1 MNVASTGYNGALGR
15 LRTSAVHEEVMSNI
29 KRISFLKPVLLIYTF
44 WESSND
50 TNIQAV
56 EAMKKKAAVVALGG
70 NAITRKNQ
78 EDTIANQFINTDISL
93 SGIMHLIQDGYNL
106 ALTHGNGP
114 QVGNAVLRVELSRGK
129 APELPIYICGADT
142 QGGMGFM
149 LAQTLRNK
157 LLPLGI
163 KREIAAVV
171 TQVVVDKND
180 NDFADPT
187 KFIGQF
193 YEPEQAAL
201 MKKEFGWIMKPF
213 PGDNRLRRVIASPKP
228 QYIVEKEVIKQLVHA
243 GVIVIASGGGGIPVI
258 EDNGALKGIDA
269 VIDKDRAAAVLARD
283 IEAELLVI
291 LTGVDKVSLNYSK
304 PDQKNLDHLTIAEAE
319 YFYKAG
325 QFPPGSMGP
334 KIEAAIDFLKSGG
347 KRVVIGSIEKAY
359 EAVTGKAGTI
369 IEP

>member
-1 MNVASTGYNGALGR
+1 
-15 LRTSAVHEEVMSNI
+15 
-29 KRISFLKPVLLIYTF
+29 
-44 WESSND
+44 
-50 TNIQAV
+50 
-56 EAMKKKAAVVALGG
+56 MKKKAAVVALGG
-70 NAITRKNQ
+70 NAITHKNQ
-78 EDTIANQFINTDISL
+78 EDTIANQFINTDLSL
-93 SGIMHLIQDGYNL
+93 SGIMHLITDGYNL

-129 APELPIYICGADT
+129 APDLPIYLCGADT

-149 LAQTLRNK
+149 IAQIFRNK
-157 LLPLGI
+157 LKTMGI
-163 KREIAAVV
+163 ERDLAAIV

-180 NDFADPT
+180 HDFEDPT

-193 YEPEQAAL
+193 YEPDKAVLLQ
-201 MKKEFGWIMKPF
+201 KEFGWKMKPY
-213 PGDNRLRRVIASPKP
+213 PGDSRLRRVIASPKP

-258 EDNGALKGIDA
+258 EDDGALKGIDA

-304 PDQKNLDHLTIAEAE
+304 PDQKNLDHMTVAEAE
-319 YFYKAG
+319 QYYRDK

-334 KIEAAIDFLKSGG
+334 KIEAAIDFIKSGG
-347 KRVVIGSIEKAY
+347 KRVVIGSIDKAY
-359 EAVTGKAGTI
+359 EAVAGNAGTI

>member
-1 MNVASTGYNGALGR
+1 
-15 LRTSAVHEEVMSNI
+15 
-29 KRISFLKPVLLIYTF
+29 
-44 WESSND
+44 
-50 TNIQAV
+50 
-56 EAMKKKAAVVALGG
+56 MKKKAAVVALGG
-70 NAITRKNQ
+70 NAITHKNQ
-78 EDTIANQFINTDISL
+78 EDTIANQFINTDLSL
-93 SGIMHLIQDGYNL
+93 SGIMHLITDGYNL

-129 APELPIYICGADT
+129 APDLPIYLCGADT

-149 LAQTLRNK
+149 IAQIFRNK
-157 LLPLGI
+157 LKTMGI
-163 KREIAAVV
+163 HRDLAAIV

-180 NDFADPT
+180 HDFEDPT

-193 YEPEQAAL
+193 YEPDKAVLLQ
-201 MKKEFGWIMKPF
+201 KEFGWKMKPY
-213 PGDNRLRRVIASPKP
+213 PGDSRLRRVIASPKP
-228 QYIVEKEVIKQLVHA
+228 LYIVEKEVIKQLVHA
-243 GVIVIASGGGGIPVI
+243 GVVVIASGGGGIPVI

-304 PDQKNLDHLTIAEAE
+304 PDQKNLDHMTVAEAE
-319 YFYKAG
+319 QYYCEK

-334 KIEAAIDFLKSGG
+334 KIEAAIDFIKSGG

-359 EAVTGKAGTI
+359 QAVTGSAGTI